1 MIEDNEKGLEEELK
15 EKRNKLLE
23 AYQQWYGQLT
33 ELLKTCPEFR
43 DKKYTYSHPYYLHI
57 PDDWCQSTYRILIVG
72 EEGYGEKE
80 FELSIEKAQ
89 EFNRKYLLSQ
99 IDPDQLD
106 KNDRYKRSGSSFW
119 RRIRSIDKLMKDNG
133 FPYSITWTNLDM
145 IHHSIKKGN
154 CKLKQKERESLH
166 STPKKILS
174 EEIDILRPTHVIYF
188 GWYGISLEKELPD
201 VFHSLYPNGL
211 GDDSQWKDEKMAKFQ
226 ENGIWHIFTYHPS
239 WGYRQKRDD
248 NGKSY
253 EDKVLDQISETL
265 TQGSSDVK

>member
-1 MIEDNEKGLEEELK
+1 MVE
-15 EKRNKLLE
+15 EKRKELFE
-23 AYQQWYGQLT
+23 VYQQWYGQLT
-33 ELLKTCPEFR
+33 ELLK
-43 DKKYTYSHPYYLHI
+43 KYSYSHPYYLHI

-80 FELSIEKAQ
+80 FNLSIEKAQ

-119 RRIRSIDKLMKDNG
+119 RRIRSIDELMKDNG
-133 FPYSITWTNLDM
+133 SPYSITWTNLDM

-154 CKLKQKERESLH
+154 CKLKQTERESLH
-166 STPKKILS
+166 STPILPK
-174 EEIDILRPTHVIYF
+174 EIDILRPTHVIYF

-201 VFHSLYPNGL
+201 VFSRLYPNGL
-211 GDDSQWKDEKMAKFQ
+211 GDESLWKDEKMAKFQ
-226 ENGIWHIFTYHPS
+226 ENGIWHIFTYHPN

-253 EDKVLDQISETL
+253 EDKVLNQISDTL
-265 TQGSSDVK
+265 TRGLSDVK

>member
-1 MIEDNEKGLEEELK
+1 MVE
-15 EKRNKLLE
+15 EKRNELLD

-33 ELLKTCPEFR
+33 KLLETCPVFR

-57 PDDWCQSTYRILIVG
+57 PDKWYESQYRILIVG
-72 EEGYGEKE
+72 EEGYGEKK
-80 FELSIEKAQ
+80 FDLSIEEAQ
-89 EFNRKYLLSQ
+89 EFNRDYLLR
-99 IDPDQLD
+99 QLG
-106 KNDRYKRSGSSFW
+106 KSKSVQYKWNGSSFW

-133 FPYSITWTNLDM
+133 SSYSITWTNLDM

-166 STPKKILS
+166 STPTKILS
-174 EEIDILRPTHVIYF
+174 KEIEILRPTHVIYF

-201 VFHSLYPNGL
+201 VFSRLYPNGL

-239 WGYRQKRDD
+239 WGYRQKRND
-248 NGKSY
+248 NGKGY
-253 EDKVLDQISETL
+253 EDKVLDQISEAL
-265 TQGSSDVK
+265 TQE

>member
-1 MIEDNEKGLEEELK
+1 MIE
-15 EKRNKLLE
+15 EKRNELLDV
-23 AYQQWYGQLT
+23 YQQWYGQLT
-33 ELLKTCPEFR
+33 ELLK
-43 DKKYTYSHPYYLHI
+43 KNSYSHPYYLHI

-80 FELSIEKAQ
+80 FNLSIEKAQ

-99 IDPDQLD
+99 IDPDQLV

-119 RRIRSIDKLMKDNG
+119 RRIRSIDELMKDNG
-133 FPYSITWTNLDM
+133 SPYSITWTNLDM

-154 CKLKQKERESLH
+154 CKLNQKERESLH
-166 STPKKILS
+166 STPILPK
-174 EEIDILRPTHVIYF
+174 EIDILRPTHVIYF

-201 VFHSLYPNGL
+201 VFSRLYPNGL
-211 GDDSQWKDEKMAKFQ
+211 GDESLWKDEKMAKFQ
-226 ENGIWHIFTYHPS
+226 ENGIWHIFTYHPN

-253 EDKVLDQISETL
+253 EDKVLNQISETL
-265 TQGSSDVK
+265 TQG